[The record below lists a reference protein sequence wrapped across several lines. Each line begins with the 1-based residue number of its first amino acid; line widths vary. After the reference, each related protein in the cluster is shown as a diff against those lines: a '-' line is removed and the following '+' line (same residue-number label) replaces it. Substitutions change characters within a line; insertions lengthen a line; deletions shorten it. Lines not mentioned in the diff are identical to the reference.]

1 MSGRFLMGEGPVLQE
16 EGTSW
21 TEALR
26 LSKSTSHKE
35 HKKEITWKRLEKW
48 KGWLWYAGSRPG
60 LYSFSKHF
68 ILMKDMDSHWA
79 HAF

>member
-35 HKKEITWKRLEKW
+35 HKKRSHGR
-48 KGWLWYAGSRPG
+48 GWRNGRGGCGMQGVDQAYTALANTLS
-60 LYSFSKHF
+60 
-68 ILMKDMDSHWA
+68 
-79 HAF
+79 